1 MWTKAIKKLV
11 CLHLIVAAL
20 LFLIVQ
26 RNKEPESEKDNRGML
41 MGAIVL
47 LSIATFVC
55 FVGFLRS
62 TAMAISGGS
71 EISYDRI

>member
-20 LFLIVQ
+20 LFLVVQ
-26 RNKEPESEKDNRGML
+26 RNKEPAVEKDNRAML
-41 MGAIVL
+41 MAAIVL

-71 EISYDRI
+71 EVSFERV